1 MTIKELNDLKKG
13 DLVTQTKGKHKGE
26 PAKVDFIWD
35 VTDSDGYREVLIF
48 GSYLDS
54 KIHNSSYESDFNCNY
69 RFLKKWED

>member
-54 KIHNSSYESDFNCNY
+54 KIHNPSQESDFNCNY
-69 RFLKKWED
+69 RFLKMGD

>member
-1 MTIKELNDLKKG
+1 M
-13 DLVTQTKGKHKGE
+13 TQTKGKHKGE